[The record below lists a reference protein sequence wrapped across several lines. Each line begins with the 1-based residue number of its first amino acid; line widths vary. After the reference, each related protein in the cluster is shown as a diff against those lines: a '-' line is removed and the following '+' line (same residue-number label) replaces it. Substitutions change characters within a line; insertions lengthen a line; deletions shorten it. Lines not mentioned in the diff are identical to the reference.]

1 MIQIY
6 LYTIICNRFLYIQ
19 AKSYVSGCCQIS
31 STQFNVII
39 TNSDHAL
46 KLNYYHIKLCTA
58 YLTAPGDI
66 IFGMYI
72 QKSVKDCSI

>member
-1 MIQIY
+1 MSTALISEV
-6 LYTIICNRFLYIQ
+6 LRSHWRTIF
-19 AKSYVSGCCQIS
+19 
-31 STQFNVII
+31 VII
-39 TNSDHAL
+39 ANSDHAL

-72 QKSVKDCSI
+72 QKSVTNYSI

>member
-1 MIQIY
+1 MGHWG
-6 LYTIICNRFLYIQ
+6 TI
-19 AKSYVSGCCQIS
+19 S
-31 STQFNVII
+31 VII

-46 KLNYYHIKLCTA
+46 KLTYYFIKMCTA

-72 QKSVKDCSI
+72 QKSVINYSI